1 MTTEGPSMS
10 RERPKTQTGAGQ
22 RRARNGT
29 QADGPSRRRP
39 RDLTT
44 EQLELSE
51 EELRALADDR
61 VDPDEV
67 LQLAHSDDEQEASE
81 HDRDT
86 ARDRLEGLLAEQA
99 DDY

>member
-1 MTTEGPSMS
+1 MS
-10 RERPKTQTGAGQ
+10 RERPNARAGAPQ

-29 QADGPSRRRP
+29 HADGSSRRRP
-39 RDLTT
+39 REPATD
-44 EQLELSE
+44 QLELSE

-61 VDPDEV
+61 VDPDEAIR
-67 LQLAHSDDEQEASE
+67 LAQSDDEQEASE

-86 ARDRLEGLLAEQA
+86 ARDRLEGLLAQQA